1 MIDELRKMMERKH
14 TNDML
19 FIEKQMQMFEA
30 LTRKRMEMVKA
41 IREQQPSS
49 IRELANVL
57 DRDVKNVFD
66 DVQILSKMRI
76 IRLVRKGQSMRPVIK
91 KKFIIIS
98 LE

>member
-1 MIDELRKMMERKH
+1 MMDEIRKMMERKH
-14 TNDML
+14 AEDML

-30 LTRKRMEMVKA
+30 LTRKRMEMVRT

-49 IRELANVL
+49 IRELANIL

-66 DVQILSKMRI
+66 DVQLLNRMHI
-76 IRLVRKGQSMRPVIK
+76 IRLVRTGQSMKPVIK
-91 KKFIIIS
+91 KKVIIIS